1 MKHRWPA
8 IILLA
13 GSIASGFQVSGE
25 TVKDIASLIPTS
37 VREWKASGPDA
48 IYDRKT
54 LYDYMDG
61 GAEVFLA
68 FDFRRL
74 LSRKFGN
81 TAQDEIILDI
91 YEMGSPAEAYGLFSI
106 DRQNEPASVGQEAS
120 FGFGLLRYWQG
131 RYFISIMTTGDDKKA
146 DAAILDLG
154 KTVALKLG
162 PAGPLPD
169 LLQTLPSAG
178 LMAGRTSYFHSSFH
192 LNNRFFVASDNI
204 LALGSGTDA
213 VFAEYGEGG
222 RPTGNLLVVGYPDAQ
237 AAGAAEASFRK
248 AFLPEAGGPAAVM
261 TENHKWVQ
269 TRLGSRFLAAVFD
282 APSREDAEKLL
293 AAIRFPQE

>member
-1 MKHRWPA
+1 MKFRWPA

-13 GSIASGFQVSGE
+13 GSIAPGFQVSGE
-25 TVKDIASLIPTS
+25 TVKDIASLVPAA

-68 FDFRRL
+68 FDFREL

-81 TAQDEIILDI
+81 AAQDEIILDI
-91 YEMGSPAEAYGLFSI
+91 YEMGSPAEAFGIFSI
-106 DRQNEPASVGQEAS
+106 DRQNEPASIGQEAS
-120 FGFGLLRYWQG
+120 FGFGLLRFWQG
-131 RYFISIMTTGDDKKA
+131 PYFISIMTTGDDKSA

-154 KTVALKLG
+154 KIVASKLG
-162 PAGPLPD
+162 PAGRFPD

-204 LALGSGTDA
+204 LNLDSGTDA
-213 VFAEYGEGG
+213 VFAEYAEGG
-222 RPTGNLLVVGYPDAQ
+222 RPAGSLLVIRYPDQQ
-237 AAGAAEASFRK
+237 AARDAEASFRK
-248 AFLPEAGGPAAVM
+248 SFLPEAGPSAAVM

-269 TRLGSRFLAAVFD
+269 TRPQGRFLAVVFD
-282 APSREDAEKLL
+282 APSREGAEALL
-293 AAIRFPQE
+293 AAIRFP